1 MTWSDRLRF
10 PLVLVAVLVLE
21 QTLAPAMA
29 IGGAVPDFL
38 LLVVVATGTLGRP
51 RLAAIVGFVTG
62 LATDLVVTTPFG
74 LSVVADVLVGTAVAV
89 AFAGPEERGRAWVPL
104 IGAVGSAAGVLV
116 YAVLGGLFGQDQMLG
131 APLVR
136 IVLLVGVVNGVL
148 CLPARAVMRWALV
161 PGELARASAPAR
173 RR

>member
-38 LLVVVATGTLGRP
+38 LLVVVATGTLGQP

-74 LSVVADVLVGTAVAV
+74 LSVVADVLVGTAVAA
-89 AFAGPEERGRAWVPL
+89 AFAAPEERGRAWVPIL
-104 IGAVGSAAGVLV
+104 GAIGSAAGVLL
-116 YAVLGGLFGQDQMLG
+116 YAVLGGLFGQDQMLSVS
-131 APLVR
+131 LVR
-136 IVLLVGVVNGVL
+136 IVLLVGVVNGFL
-148 CLPARAVMRWALV
+148 CLPARAALRWALL
-161 PGELARASAPAR
+161 PGELARATTPVR